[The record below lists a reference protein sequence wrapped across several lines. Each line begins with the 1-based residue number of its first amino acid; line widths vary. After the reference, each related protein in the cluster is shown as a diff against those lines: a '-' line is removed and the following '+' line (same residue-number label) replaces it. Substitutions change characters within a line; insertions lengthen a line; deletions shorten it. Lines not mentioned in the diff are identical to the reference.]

1 MSDVLAKLTAVGRA
15 GVIPGH
21 TLAPLTLR
29 AMAEAEQHLQQWHV
43 AAAVAGVPASQQ
55 AAVRSNAAADAA
67 LWYRYGTSLFEARTR
82 SATGRQLLV
91 YLSLQSSVKDLDW
104 ETAGEL
110 ANLADADALTE
121 AVEWYWGWEPAERET
136 VPALSPSAGPMTAR
150 PSPGATSSP
159 PSSSGTPAGPIP
171 ISPT

>member
-1 MSDVLAKLTAVGRA
+1 MSDILSKLTAVGRP

-21 TLAPLTLR
+21 TLAPLTLK
-29 AMAEAEQHLQQWHV
+29 AMAEAEQHVQQWHV
-43 AAAVAGVPASQQ
+43 AAAVAGVPASRE

-91 YLSLQSSVKDLDW
+91 YLSLQGSVKDLDW

-121 AVEWYWGWEPAERET
+121 AVEWYWGWAPAT
-136 VPALSPSAGPMTAR
+136 SVAGEASTTAR
-150 PSPGATSSP
+150 LSPGATSST
-159 PSSSGTPAGPIP
+159 SSSSDIPAGPTL
-171 ISPT
+171 ISRT